1 MRLLDEHNAA
11 AYLRET
17 GRVDPAEPLDVQFLA
32 GGVSNV
38 VLYVRRPARADG
50 DFVLKQARPQL
61 RVPDPWFC
69 SVERIWREVAV
80 LRLCEARLSGV
91 PASGVPASGVPTS
104 GVPAS
109 GMPASGMP
117 ASGNSSGN
125 ESRVGAS
132 LREALSVRLPRIL
145 FEDRE
150 HYLFAMTA
158 APLGHATWKQR
169 LLGGDADV
177 ATAAACGRVLGQL
190 HASTW
195 RDPLVDREF
204 ADRQFFD
211 DLRLDPYYR
220 QIARVHPGLG
230 TAIDKLLA
238 SLAAH
243 PRCLVHGD
251 FSPKNL
257 LVWPSGLML
266 IDCEVGHF
274 GDPAFDLGFFLT
286 HLALKSLHFAARFA
300 DYFALAETFWRAYR
314 ETLLPAAGLEE
325 LVGLESRVSHNWAA
339 CLLARV
345 DGKSRVEYLT
355 PGEAA
360 IVRKLAMPLIE
371 SPTAT
376 WNEMAAAVRA
386 AG

>member
-1 MRLLDEHNAA
+1 MRLLDEHNVAEF
-11 AYLRET
+11 LRET
-17 GRVDPAEPLDVQFLA
+17 GRVGPTELLETRFLA

-38 VLYVRRPARADG
+38 VLHVHRPERVDG

-80 LRLCEARLSGV
+80 LRLCETRLAD
-91 PASGVPASGVPTS
+91 PAPAGGPLA
-104 GVPAS
+104 PA
-109 GMPASGMP
+109 GGPLAPAGGPLGEP
-117 ASGNSSGN
+117 ALT
-125 ESRVGAS
+125 VC
-132 LREALSVRLPRIL
+132 LPRIL

-150 HYLFAMTA
+150 QYVFAMTA
-158 APLGHATWKQR
+158 APLGHSTWKQR
-169 LLGGDADV
+169 LLGGEADI
-177 ATAAACGRVLGQL
+177 ATAAACGRVLGRL
-190 HASTW
+190 HAARG
-195 RDPLVDREF
+195 RDPEVAREF

-220 QIARVHPGLG
+220 QVARVHPEL
-230 TAIDKLLA
+230 AAPIADLLD

-257 LVWPSGLML
+257 LVWPGGLML

-286 HLALKSLHFAARFA
+286 HLSLKSLHFATRFA
-300 DYFALAETFWRAYR
+300 DYFTLAETFWQAYR
-314 ETLLPAAGLEE
+314 DTFAPVVGSAEWLSLE
-325 LVGLESRVSHNWAA
+325 RRANQNWAA

-345 DGKSRVEYLT
+345 DGKSRVEYLSPSET
-355 PGEAA
+355 TL
-360 IVRKLAMPLIE
+360 VRELAKPLIAQ
-371 SPTAT
+371 PPAT
-376 WNEMAAAVRA
+376 WFEMAAAIRGA
-386 AG
+386 LAS